1 MKQNIKRF
9 LAITCL
15 ILSLFAVTITGYA
28 TTGTDNESTSSAQ
41 TSGRIIGISSQ
52 YFFNNLHGRYYI
64 YFGRPTC
71 VSCVEFASYLEKYL
85 DEIRNKI
92 EKKK

>member
-41 TSGRIIGISSQ
+41 TSGRIIGCLLYTS
-52 YFFNNLHGRYYI
+52 NNDSVFR
-64 YFGRPTC
+64 
-71 VSCVEFASYLEKYL
+71 VVEAKLFEVVCNFTPLIINL
-85 DEIRNKI
+85 VVV
-92 EKKK
+92 